1 MSETLYPHE
10 QIINFFTKNENGL
23 SILSALCYALSG
35 AILLTS
41 YIFMACNHGGNIYF
55 IVGIL
60 FIIMGYI
67 CDYKSRW
74 SND

>member
-10 QIINFFTKNENGL
+10 QIINFFTKNGNGL

-35 AILLTS
+35 AILLAS
-41 YIFMACNHGGNIYF
+41 YIYMAYGGNIYF
-55 IVGIL
+55 IVGIS

>member
-10 QIINFFTKNENGL
+10 QIINFFKRNGNGL

-35 AILLTS
+35 AILLVS
-41 YIFMACNHGGNIYF
+41 YIFMSCNHRGGIYF

-60 FIIMGYI
+60 FIIIGYI

-74 SND
+74 LND